1 MPKQRSIRGLWLSV
15 ATAAVVVVPLAV
27 FAESSY
33 DRKTEAQ
40 RLSEGDGKQNAPRGE
55 VAAKPDA
62 ALTTVDELC
71 HMVGKKLGS
80 VSTQDCLKASLS
92 NDGGYTHKGLPM
104 AVAEFP
110 PLLDMREPEGRVLVL
125 GGIHG
130 DEYSAVSIVFGW
142 LNILQQYH
150 SGLFHWRV
158 VPVTNPDGLLQ
169 RRSQRMN
176 AEGVD
181 LNRNF
186 PTEGWEK
193 EAPRYWA
200 WTGRNKRRY
209 PGEQAASEPETRWIM
224 RQIEEFQPDIIVQIH
239 APYGIVDFDG
249 NDEPPSSLGRLHLNL
264 LGTFPGSLGNYGGN
278 KLDIPVLTVELPSAG
293 VMPSRQEQAKI
304 WVDLIRW
311 LKGRLPRKP
320 GKPVKEMVSDDL
332 KLAAES
338 GYH

>member
-1 MPKQRSIRGLWLSV
+1 MIKRLGAAAAITVVGLLT
-15 ATAAVVVVPLAV
+15 ATAAV
-27 FAESSY
+27 AESSY
-33 DRKTEAQ
+33 DKSVEAQ
-40 RLSEGDGKQNAPRGE
+40 RLNESDGKSNIRATQELSKNNS
-55 VAAKPDA
+55 VDV
-62 ALTTVDELC
+62 LSVDELC
-71 HMVGKKLGS
+71 RRVGKKLGS
-80 VSTQDCLKASLS
+80 VSTTDCFSANLET
-92 NDGGYTHKGLPM
+92 DGGHTNNGLPM
-104 AVAEFP
+104 AWVEFP
-110 PLLDMREPEGRVLVL
+110 PLPEKRQPEGRVLVL

-130 DEYSAVSIVFGW
+130 DEYSAVSIVFHW
-142 LNILQQYH
+142 LKILNQYH

-176 AEGVD
+176 ANGVD

-186 PTEGWEK
+186 PTDGWAK

-209 PGEQAASEPETRWIM
+209 PGEAAASEPETRWIM

-249 NDEPPSSLGRLHLNL
+249 NDEPPKNLGRLYLNL

-293 VMPSRQEQAKI
+293 IMPSASEQSKI
-304 WVDLIRW
+304 WVDLVRW
-311 LKGRLPRKP
+311 LRSRLPREA
-320 GKPVKEMVSDDL
+320 GKPVKSMIADDL
-332 KLAAES
+332 RAAAES
-338 GYH
+338 GFH

>member
-1 MPKQRSIRGLWLSV
+1 MINWAYPKRASV
-15 ATAAVVVVPLAV
+15 ALVMLTATAMPV
-27 FAESSY
+27 FAESTY
-33 DRKTEAQ
+33 DRAIEAQ
-40 RLSEGDGKQNAPRGE
+40 RLSGDDSTQTAEKASAP
-55 VAAKPDA
+55 AKPA
-62 ALTTVDELC
+62 ATNVSVDEFCRL
-71 HMVGKKLGS
+71 VGRKLGS
-80 VSTQDCLKASLS
+80 VSTAECLDADMQDT
-92 NDGGYTHKGLPM
+92 NGYSHNGLPM
-104 AVAEFP
+104 ALAEFP
-110 PLLDMREPEGRVLVL
+110 PLLDKRKPEGRVLVL

-142 LNILQQYH
+142 LKILQKYH

-169 RRSQRMN
+169 KKSQRMN
-176 AEGVD
+176 AAGVD

-186 PTEGWEK
+186 PTDGWAK

-209 PGEQAASEPETRWIM
+209 PGESAASEPETRWIM

-239 APYGIVDFDG
+239 APYGIIDFDG
-249 NDEPPSSLGRLHLNL
+249 NDKPPGNLGRLHLNL

-293 VMPSRQEQAKI
+293 IMPSRQDQAKI

-311 LKGRLPRKP
+311 LKARLPRTP
-320 GKPVKEMVSDDL
+320 GKPVQSVVSDDL

>member
-1 MPKQRSIRGLWLSV
+1 MQKKVGLRAALILV
-15 ATAAVVVVPLAV
+15 GLFVTANV
-27 FAESSY
+27 FAEATY
-33 DRKTEAQ
+33 NRGVETR
-40 RLSEGDGKQNAPRGE
+40 RLDDGDGKRNIKATEDLAKKG
-55 VAAKPDA
+55 AAESVS
-62 ALTTVDELC
+62 VDGLC
-71 HMVGKKLGS
+71 HRVGRKLGS
-80 VSTQDCLKASLS
+80 VSTKDCLQADLET
-92 NDGGYTHKGLPM
+92 DGGLTHSGLPM
-104 AVAEFP
+104 AWVEYP
-110 PLLDMREPEGRVLVL
+110 PLPEKRQPKGRVLIL

-130 DEYSAVSIVFGW
+130 DEYSAVSIVFHW
-142 LNILQQYH
+142 MKILKKYH

-176 AEGVD
+176 ASGVD

-209 PGEQAASEPETRWIM
+209 PGEAAASEPETRWIM

-249 NDEPPSSLGRLHLNL
+249 KDQPPKSLGRLHLNL

-278 KLDIPVLTVELPSAG
+278 KLDIPVVTVELPSAG
-293 VMPSRQEQAKI
+293 VLPSERERSKI
-304 WVDLIRW
+304 WIDLVRW
-311 LKGRLPRKP
+311 LRARLPREP
-320 GKPVKEMVSDDL
+320 GMPVKEMVADDL
-332 KLAAES
+332 KAASES
-338 GYH
+338 GFH